1 MVPKFKETWGDF
13 VSGQYDW
20 QCSWMQNNKESPIK
34 QDLTEQS
41 TKSHKKN
48 KKNKSKLY
56 LYTLNFTFKLKV
68 LNCRSLKKEV

>member
-1 MVPKFKETWGDF
+1 
-13 VSGQYDW
+13 
-20 QCSWMQNNKESPIK
+20 MQNNKESPIK